1 MAASTSSTQR
11 GDAARTAASARA
23 TAARARSTVA
33 NAASASDRLTGRLRS
48 VAQSDSSRRRA
59 GARSFADCR
68 LASWRAVAT
77 SSLYSE
83 SSSPPPPQVGLVQ
96 RGWPASKTAPQ
107 LAASP
112 PAASRASSRSFARR
126 DDGPS
131 PLSSSAS
138 AVDTRASRAAARIQ
152 PWDGG

>member
-1 MAASTSSTQR
+1 MFDFCGKLFNFSM
-11 GDAARTAASARA
+11 
-23 TAARARSTVA
+23 
-33 NAASASDRLTGRLRS
+33 LTINFL
-48 VAQSDSSRRRA
+48 
-59 GARSFADCR
+59 F
-68 LASWRAVAT
+68 T
-77 SSLYSE
+77 K
-83 SSSPPPPQVGLVQ
+83 LVILLMY
-96 RGWPASKTAPQ
+96 P
-107 LAASP
+107 SP